1 MCKQET
7 DSGNQEAGTGDE
19 AATVLLVDDDPAIV
33 ASVRALLENAG
44 YQILTA
50 RNGEEALETFTAH
63 REDIDLIIL
72 DLVMPRMSGEE
83 CLDKLLEIDPEVKV
97 LGTSGY
103 YIDDNAYQKIEPKVK
118 MFMPK
123 PIEPAILLT
132 LVERIVRGGRS

>member
-1 MCKQET
+1 MRKQET
-7 DSGNQEAGTGDE
+7 DSGNQEAGTGDR

-33 ASVRALLENAG
+33 ASVRALLENDG

-97 LGTSGY
+97 LGISGY

-123 PIEPAILLT
+123 PIEPALLLT
-132 LVERIVRGGRS
+132 LVERIVRGGGS

>member
-1 MCKQET
+1 MRKQET
-7 DSGNQEAGTGDE
+7 DSGNPEAGTGDE

-63 REDIDLIIL
+63 REDIGLVIL

-97 LGTSGY
+97 LGISGY

-132 LVERIVRGGRS
+132 LVERIVRGGGS